1 MLFVFALILILLF
14 PLLNHPLS
22 MGLNILILTI
32 LFSVSMS
39 MEMSNTWISYALV
52 LVLLGGL
59 LVIFIYVS
67 LLASNELFKS
77 NNYTFI
83 LISSVVFLFTLFFL
97 LTNLHE
103 FSSSSSNFR
112 PFQDLN
118 LQNYEWLS
126 QLYSLELWSLTS
138 LLIMYLL
145 LTLIAVV
152 SITKNDFSSLR
163 SLK

>member
-1 MLFVFALILILLF
+1 MF

-22 MGLNILILTI
+22 IGLNILILTI
-32 LFSVSMS
+32 LFSVSIS
-39 MEMSNTWISYALV
+39 IEISNTWISYALV

-103 FSSSSSNFR
+103 FSSRSSNFR

-138 LLIMYLL
+138 LLIIYLL

-152 SITKNDFSSLR
+152 RITKNDFSSLR

>member
-1 MLFVFALILILLF
+1 
-14 PLLNHPLS
+14 

-32 LFSVSMS
+32 LFSVSIS
-39 MEMSNTWISYALV
+39 MEISNTWISYALV

-83 LISSVVFLFTLFFL
+83 LITSVVFLFTLFFL

-103 FSSSSSNFR
+103 FSSRSSNFR

-138 LLIMYLL
+138 LLIIYLL

-152 SITKNDFSSLR
+152 RITKNDFSSLR

>member
-1 MLFVFALILILLF
+1 MF

-32 LFSVSMS
+32 LFSVSIS
-39 MEMSNTWISYALV
+39 IEISNTWISYALV

-83 LISSVVFLFTLFFL
+83 LITSVVFLFTLFFL

-103 FSSSSSNFR
+103 FSSRSSNFR

-138 LLIMYLL
+138 LLIIYLL

-152 SITKNDFSSLR
+152 RITKNDFSSLR

>member
-1 MLFVFALILILLF
+1 MFVFALILILLF

-32 LFSVSMS
+32 LFSVSIS
-39 MEMSNTWISYALV
+39 IEISNTWISYALV

-83 LISSVVFLFTLFFL
+83 LITSVVFLFTLFFL

-103 FSSSSSNFR
+103 FSSRSSNFR

-138 LLIMYLL
+138 LLIIYLL

-152 SITKNDFSSLR
+152 RITKNDFSSLR

>member
-1 MLFVFALILILLF
+1 MFVFALILILLF

-32 LFSVSMS
+32 LFSVSIS
-39 MEMSNTWISYALV
+39 IEISNTWISYALV

-83 LISSVVFLFTLFFL
+83 LITSVIFLFTLFFL

-103 FSSSSSNFR
+103 FSSRSSNFR

-138 LLIMYLL
+138 LLIIYLL

-152 SITKNDFSSLR
+152 RITKNDFSSLR